1 MMDVAAIE
9 PAVILGTVG
18 SNLAVE
24 KIPSGDLCAFSF
36 PILDELQGVSLYK
49 VHFLIP
55 LYDFRGVGDD

>member
-36 PILDELQGVSLYK
+36 PIFESFTDFVSSGLDELQGVSLYK
-49 VHFLIP
+49 VHF
-55 LYDFRGVGDD
+55 